1 MPFSIVV
8 VDDDPQYQEFIAH
21 ILGPASE
28 TLTIAGYAATG
39 PDGLALVRELRPD
52 LVITDL
58 FMPGFN
64 GVELT
69 RHIRRELPE
78 TKVILISS
86 NIEEAYQA
94 MASDSGADAFV
105 SKSVLFESLL
115 AAVHDVFRRRLSGGS
130 WPAPGSRPEC
140 QPQQAEGGAS

>member
-69 RHIRRELPE
+69 RHIRRELDRKG
-78 TKVILISS
+78 TRLNSS
-86 NIEEAYQA
+86 
-94 MASDSGADAFV
+94 
-105 SKSVLFESLL
+105 
-115 AAVHDVFRRRLSGGS
+115 H
-130 WPAPGSRPEC
+130 
-140 QPQQAEGGAS
+140 